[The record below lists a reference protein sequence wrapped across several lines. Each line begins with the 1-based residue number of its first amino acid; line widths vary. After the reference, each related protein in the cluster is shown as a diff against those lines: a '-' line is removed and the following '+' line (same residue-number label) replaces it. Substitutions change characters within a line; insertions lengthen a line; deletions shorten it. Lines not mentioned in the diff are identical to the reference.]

1 MVEHYKQFIGQYV
14 DQAPSPLSNWLHG
27 KILDITENGISL
39 EFEVRKEMTNPVNL
53 LHGGMM
59 AAIIDDVIGMTLF
72 VTGVKSFYASIN
84 LHIDFVS
91 NVRCGEK
98 IVAQSQ
104 LIRKGKRVILA
115 SCSLFGPN
123 QNLLAKATSNLIM
136 TEGSDYTHTL

>member
-115 SCSLFGPN
+115 SCSLLGPN